1 MYTFV
6 VHIMFFTVM
15 IMLECPQ
22 FPWLICS
29 RRSLMVVRVFF
40 FLMDAF
46 MIHFLFL
53 RVGNALRSS
62 SCEGDVTS
70 FPPRINT
77 VLGVTCLS
85 SLALLALFAYVHTL
99 VSESPILLLTSYSPN
114 LWSEHAYFNIYK
126 ITHSLI
132 FTRMRFALCFP
143 TWNTSLNLHHV
154 NINVSKF

>member
-1 MYTFV
+1 
-6 VHIMFFTVM
+6 M

-29 RRSLMVVRVFF
+29 RSSLMAARVFF

-46 MIHFLFL
+46 MIHSLFL
-53 RVGNALRSS
+53 WVEIALTYSR
-62 SCEGDVTS
+62 CEGDVTS

-77 VLGVTCLS
+77 ILGVTCLS

-114 LWSEHAYFNIYK
+114 LWSEHTYFNIYK

-132 FTRMRFALCFP
+132 FIRMRFALCFL
-143 TWNTSLNLHHV
+143 TWNTTLDLYPV
-154 NINVSKF
+154 NINASQKFSII